1 MEGQS
6 SEMKN
11 EAGTGLGRM
20 KNDKAVMVNA
30 MTVDVEDYYH
40 ANALESF
47 YDRSRWSSLERRVDG
62 NTRRILD
69 LFDEHGVKGTF
80 FILGSVAEEFPLLTR
95 EIVNRGHE
103 LASHGYEHF
112 QAFRQSPSEFRNDVS
127 RTKKSLEDITGVE
140 IRGYRAAS
148 FSISSKNW
156 WAFDVLRETGHTYS
170 SSTSISSN
178 RLFRMPSERRYPF
191 NPVENNFMELPITS
205 FALLGMTFPA
215 GGGGYFRLLPYSWYR
230 YVVNSVNTN
239 EEMPAVFYFH
249 PWEIDPE
256 QPRASVN
263 AMTRFRHYNHLASM
277 ESKIAKAL
285 KDFRWGRMD
294 EVFSKVLAGQPTD

>member
-1 MEGQS
+1 MN
-6 SEMKN
+6 SEKG
-11 EAGTGLGRM
+11 AQPAA
-20 KNDKAVMVNA
+20 KNDTIVNA

-40 ANALESF
+40 ANALEGF
-47 YDRSRWSSLERRVDG
+47 YRRDRWPGLARRVDA

-69 LFDEHGVKGTF
+69 LFDEHEVKGTF
-80 FILGSVAEEFPLLTR
+80 FTLGSVAEEFPLLVK
-95 EIVNRGHE
+95 EIVKRGHE

-112 QAFRQSPSEFRNDVS
+112 QAYRQSPEAFRADVT
-127 RTKKSLEDITGVE
+127 RTKKSLEDISGAEVK
-140 IRGYRAAS
+140 GYRAAS

-178 RLFRMPSERRYPF
+178 RLLRMPSERRHPF
-191 NPVENNFMELPITS
+191 NPVGNDFIELPITS

-230 YVVNSVNTN
+230 YVVNSVNKS
-239 EEMPAVFYFH
+239 ELMPAVFYFH

-256 QPRASVN
+256 QPRAKVN
-263 AMTRFRHYNHLASM
+263 AMTHFRHYNHLAFM
-277 ESKIAKAL
+277 EGKVAKAL
-285 KDFRWGRMD
+285 HDFRWGRMD
-294 EVFSKVLAGQPTD
+294 DVFRQFLTGQPVD